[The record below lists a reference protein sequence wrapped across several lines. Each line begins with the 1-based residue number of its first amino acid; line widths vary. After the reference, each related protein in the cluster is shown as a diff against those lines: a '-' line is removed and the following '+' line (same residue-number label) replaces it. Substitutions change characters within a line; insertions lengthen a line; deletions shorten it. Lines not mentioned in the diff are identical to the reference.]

1 MKALSAAALAAALFA
16 AALPVSAGMNQTALT
31 LSAPK
36 AGATLASGPVDMSV
50 YYLRTDG
57 TGLDVVATYVTDAA
71 PDQPRQLV
79 MTLADGD
86 RVQFRLPGQM
96 DMLYSFARQ
105 GDAVTVSS
113 QPVALSQTGA

>member
-1 MKALSAAALAAALFA
+1 MKALSAAAFAAAILAAALPASA
-16 AALPVSAGMNQTALT
+16 AMTQASLT
-31 LSAPK
+31 LAAPN
-36 AGATLASGPVDMSV
+36 AGATLDAGAVDMSV
-50 YYLRTDG
+50 YYTATEG
-57 TGLDVVATYVTDAA
+57 KAVDVVATYVSDAS

-86 RVQFRLPGQM
+86 SVQFSLPGQM

>member
-50 YYLRTDG
+50 YYLRTDV

-86 RVQFRLPGQM
+86 RVQFSLPGQM

>member
-57 TGLDVVATYVTDAA
+57 TGFDVVATYVTDAA

-86 RVQFRLPGQM
+86 RVQFSLPGQM

>member
-1 MKALSAAALAAALFA
+1 MKALSAAALAVALFA
-16 AALPVSAGMNQTALT
+16 TALPVSAAMDQTALT

-57 TGLDVVATYVTDAA
+57 TGFDVVATYVTDAA

-86 RVQFRLPGQM
+86 RVQFSLPGQM
-96 DMLYSFARQ
+96 DRLYSFARQ